1 MATELIGY
9 SDKFSVTPGERLAF
23 KVSTDLPEYENTIVR
38 LIHGDENPAG
48 PGFKEEVVPTPVNGA
63 YPGRRQQVHCGS
75 WLMVPDRS
83 VLRGLNPLTLQAWIF
98 PTGTGRGE
106 RQGLISKWWSSE
118 PAGYGLGLGPDGDL
132 ELRVGCRDGD
142 IHSLS
147 TGRAL
152 RGHHWYF
159 VAATIDLSARQV
171 RLCQQECFGPGPDRT
186 SCSLTGALPRLAA
199 GDSDAPLLMAAGCA
213 HRLDGRSLGKELYDG
228 KLDRPSLFRRA
239 LANEELEQ
247 LRQGASPLQVGRQD
261 LVAAWDFSKERHTSR
276 VRDLGPYKLH
286 ATAVNMPARAV
297 TGHNWSGR
305 EPDFRRSPG
314 EYGAIHFHGDD
325 LEDAAWRTDF
335 TLTVPQNLRS
345 GIYAARLRGADR
357 EDHIPFFVR
366 PGEGARRAP
375 AALLVPTLTYLA
387 YANER
392 MDYSRSLA
400 ALMATSRPL
409 NRDPRDLYLV
419 DHPEL
424 SASLYDH
431 HRDGSGFFYSSRLRP
446 ITNLRPK
453 YRKWRQGGPRHLA
466 SDLYLVDWLE
476 TKGFAC
482 DIITDEDLHA
492 RGLELLR
499 DYRVLLTGTH
509 PEYTTGAMLS
519 ALAQYLGQGGRLMYL
534 GGNGFYWVTSISEE
548 KPHVMEVRRGHAGSR
563 TWESAPGE
571 VHHSTTGEMGGLWR
585 HRGKAPNKLVGV
597 GLSCMGWSTESPG
610 YARTS
615 ASGDPRAAFIFEGVG
630 EREAIGAFGLA
641 MGGAAGDELDR
652 LDFELGTPPHALLLA
667 SSTGHNHHYQQVI
680 EDIPQLK
687 SERVY
692 GGSTHPPI
700 RADMVYFETARGG
713 AVFSVGSMSWCGSL
727 SHNDYDNNVSR
738 ITENVLRTFLR

>member
-9 SDKFSVTPGERLAF
+9 SDKFSVAPGERLAF
-23 KVSTDLPEYENTIVR
+23 KVSTDLAQYEVAIVR

-48 PGFKEEVVPTPVNGA
+48 PGFKEEVVRTPVNGA
-63 YPGRRQQVHCGS
+63 YPGRRQEIHCGS
-75 WLMVPDRS
+75 WLTVPDRPA
-83 VLRGLNPLTLQAWIF
+83 LRRLKSLTLQAWIF
-98 PTGTGRGE
+98 PTATDRGV
-106 RQGLISKWWSSE
+106 RQGLISKWWSTD
-118 PAGYGLGLGPDGDL
+118 PAGYGLGLGPGGDL
-132 ELRVGCRDGD
+132 ELRVGLRDGD
-142 IHSLS
+142 GWSLS
-147 TGRAL
+147 TGRVL
-152 RGHHWYF
+152 RGRRWHF
-159 VAATIDLSARQV
+159 VAAAIDRSTGEV
-171 RLCQQECFGPGPDRT
+171 FLCQHECSGIGPDT
-186 SCSLTGALPRLAA
+186 ASCSVTGALPRQAALDSGAPLLLAA
-199 GDSDAPLLMAAGCA
+199 GRAC
-213 HRLDGRSLGKELYDG
+213 RLDGRILGKELYDG
-228 KLDRPSLFRRA
+228 KLDRPSLLSRA
-239 LANEELEQ
+239 LGTEELEQ
-247 LRQGASPLQVGRQD
+247 LRQGASPQQVGRQD
-261 LVAAWDFSKERHTSR
+261 LVAAWDFSKEMHTSR
-276 VRDLGPYKLH
+276 VRDPGPNQLH

-305 EPDFRRSPG
+305 ETDFKRSPA

-335 TLTVPQNLRS
+335 TLEIPRTLGS

-366 PGEGARRAP
+366 PAAGARRAR

-400 ALMATSRPL
+400 ALMASSRPL

-431 HRDGSGFFYSSRLRP
+431 HRDGSGFIYASRLRP
-446 ITNLRPK
+446 IANLRPK
-453 YRKWRQGGPRHLA
+453 YLKWRKGGPRHLA

-476 TKGFAC
+476 TKGFSC
-482 DIITDEDLHA
+482 DVITDEDLHT

-509 PEYTTGAMLS
+509 PEYTTGSMLS
-519 ALAQYLGQGGRLMYL
+519 ALEQYLGQGGRLMYL
-534 GGNGFYWVTSISEE
+534 GGNGFYWVTGISEE
-548 KPHVMEVRRGHAGSR
+548 KTHVMEVRRGHAGSR

-597 GLSCMGWSTESPG
+597 GLSCMGWSTKSPG

-630 EREAIGAFGLA
+630 EREIIGDFGLA

-652 LDFELGTPPHALLLA
+652 LDFELGTPPHTLLPA

-687 SERVY
+687 SERLY

>member
-9 SDKFSVTPGERLAF
+9 CDKFSVAPGEKLAF
-23 KVSTDLPEYENTIVR
+23 KVSTDLARYEVAVVR

-48 PGFKEEVVPTPVNGA
+48 PGYKEEVVSTPIEGA
-63 YPGRRQQVHCGS
+63 YPGRRQEIHCGS
-75 WLMVPDRS
+75 WLTVPDRPA
-83 VLRGLNPLTLQAWIF
+83 LRGLDSLTLQAWIF
-98 PTGTGRGE
+98 PTRTHGGE
-106 RQGLISKWWSSE
+106 RQGLISKWWSTDR
-118 PAGYGLGLGPDGDL
+118 AGYGLGLGPGGDL
-132 ELRVGCRDGD
+132 ELRVGCPDG
-142 IHSLS
+142 HGYRLS

-152 RGHHWYF
+152 RRGHWYF
-159 VAATIDLSARQV
+159 VAATIDVPSRQV
-171 RLCQQECFGPGPDRT
+171 LLCQHECFGPGPDT
-186 SCSLTGALPRLAA
+186 TTCSATGTLPRRAA
-199 GDSDAPLLMAAGCA
+199 LDSNAPLLMAAGRAC
-213 HRLDGRSLGKELYDG
+213 RLDGRILGKELYDG
-228 KLDRPSLFRRA
+228 KLERPSLFRRG
-239 LANEELEQ
+239 LRIEELEQ
-247 LRQGASPLQVGRQD
+247 LRQGVLPLEVDRQD
-261 LVAAWDFSKERHTSR
+261 LVAAWDFSREMHTSR
-276 VRDLGPYKLH
+276 VRDLGPNELH
-286 ATAVNMPARAV
+286 ATAVNMPSRAV

-305 EPDFRRSPG
+305 ETDFNQSPA

-335 TLTVPQNLRS
+335 TLEIPHTLRS
-345 GIYAARLRGADR
+345 GIYAARLKGGDR

-366 PGEGARRAP
+366 PGEGAKRAR

-392 MDYSRSLA
+392 MDYSPGLA
-400 ALMATSRPL
+400 ALMASPRPL

-431 HRDGSGFFYSSRLRP
+431 HQDGSGFIYASRLRP
-446 ITNLRPK
+446 IANLRPR
-453 YRKWRQGGPRHLA
+453 YLKWRQGGPRHLA
-466 SDLYLVDWLE
+466 GDLYLVDWLE
-476 TKGFAC
+476 AKGFDC
-482 DIITDEDLHA
+482 DVITDEDLH
-492 RGLELLR
+492 RQGLDLLR
-499 DYRVLLTGTH
+499 HYRVLLTGTH
-509 PEYTTGAMLS
+509 PEYATGAMLA
-519 ALAQYLGQGGRLMYL
+519 ALEQYLAQGGRLMYL

-585 HRGKAPNKLVGV
+585 HRGKTPNKLVGV

-610 YARTS
+610 YARTP
-615 ASGDPRAAFIFEGVG
+615 ASRDPRAAFIFEGVG
-630 EREAIGAFGLA
+630 EGEIIGNFGLA

-652 LDFELGTPPHALLLA
+652 LDFELGTPRHALLLA
-667 SSTGHNHHYQQVI
+667 TATGHNHHYQQVI

-687 SERVY
+687 SERLY

-713 AVFSVGSMSWCGSL
+713 AVFSVGSISWCGSL

-738 ITENVLRTFLR
+738 ITENVLREFLR

>member
-9 SDKFSVTPGERLAF
+9 SDKFSAAPGEKLAF
-23 KVSTDLPEYENTIVR
+23 KVSTDLARYDVAIVR

-48 PGFKEEVVPTPVNGA
+48 PGFKEEVVPTPVDGP
-63 YPGRRQQVHCGS
+63 YPGRRQKIHCGS
-75 WLMVPDRS
+75 WLTVPDRPA
-83 VLRGLNPLTLQAWIF
+83 LRGMSSLTLQAWIF
-98 PTGTGRGE
+98 PTGTDRGE
-106 RQGLISKWWSSE
+106 RQGLVSKGWSTE
-118 PAGYGLGLGPDGDL
+118 PAGYGLGLGPGGDL
-132 ELRVGCRDGD
+132 ELRVGRRDGD
-142 IHSLS
+142 IWSLS

-152 RGHHWYF
+152 RVRHWYF
-159 VAATIDLSARQV
+159 VAATIDGPSRRVLLHQH
-171 RLCQQECFGPGPDRT
+171 EDFGPGPDLT
-186 SCSLTGALPRLAA
+186 SCSISGALPPQAA
-199 GDSDAPLLMAAGCA
+199 LDSDAPLMMAAGRA
-213 HRLDGRSLGKELYDG
+213 QKLDGRVPGKELYDG
-228 KLDRPSLFRRA
+228 KLDRPSFFSRA
-239 LANEELEQ
+239 LGVEELEQ
-247 LRQGASPLQVGRQD
+247 LRQGASPLKVGRQD
-261 LVAAWDFSKERHTSR
+261 LVATWDFSKEMHTSR
-276 VRDLGPYKLH
+276 IRDPGPNQLH

-297 TGHNWSGR
+297 TGHNWSGQ
-305 EPDFRRSPG
+305 EPDFKRSPE

-335 TLTVPQNLRS
+335 TLEVPPNLRS

-366 PGEGARRAP
+366 PGEGAQRAR

-392 MDYSRSLA
+392 MDYSPSLA
-400 ALMATSRPL
+400 ALMAGPRPL

-431 HRDGSGFFYSSRLRP
+431 HPDGSGFIYASRLRP
-446 ITNLRPK
+446 MTNLRPK
-453 YRKWRQGGPRHLA
+453 YLKWRKGGPRHLA
-466 SDLYLVDWLE
+466 GDLYLVDWLE
-476 TKGFAC
+476 AKGFDC
-482 DIITDEDLHA
+482 DFITDEDLH
-492 RGLELLR
+492 RQGLELLR

-509 PEYTTGAMLS
+509 PEYTTVAMLS
-519 ALAQYLGQGGRLMYL
+519 ALEQYLDQGGRLMYL

-585 HRGKAPNKLVGV
+585 HRGKVPNKLVGV

-610 YARTS
+610 YARTP
-615 ASGDPRAAFIFEGVG
+615 ASSDPRAAFIFEGVG
-630 EREAIGAFGLA
+630 ERETIGAFGLA

-713 AVFSVGSMSWCGSL
+713 AVFSVGSISWCGSL

-738 ITENVLRTFLR
+738 ITENVLRAFLR

>member
-9 SDKFSVTPGERLAF
+9 SDKFSAAPGEKLAF
-23 KVSTDLPEYENTIVR
+23 KVSTDLPRYDVAIVR

-48 PGFKEEVVPTPVNGA
+48 PGFKEEVVPTPVDGP
-63 YPGRRQQVHCGS
+63 YPGRRQEIHCGS
-75 WLMVPDRS
+75 WLTLPDRPA
-83 VLRGLNPLTLQAWIF
+83 LRGMNSLTLQAWIF
-98 PTGTGRGE
+98 PTGTDRGE
-106 RQGLISKWWSSE
+106 RQGLISKRWSTES
-118 PAGYGLGLGPDGDL
+118 AGYGLGLGLGGDL
-132 ELRVGCRDGD
+132 ELRVGCRDGGGW
-142 IHSLS
+142 SLS

-152 RGHHWYF
+152 RVRHWYF
-159 VAATIDLSARQV
+159 VAASIDVPSRQV
-171 RLCQQECFGPGPDRT
+171 LLRQHECLGPGPDST
-186 SCSLTGALPRLAA
+186 SCSATGALPPQAA
-199 GDSDAPLLMAAGCA
+199 LDSDAPLLMAAGLA
-213 HRLDGRSLGKELYDG
+213 HRLDERILGKELYDG
-228 KLDRPSLFRRA
+228 KLDWPSLFSRA
-239 LANEELEQ
+239 LGAEELER
-247 LRQGASPLQVGRQD
+247 LRQGASPLKVGRQD
-261 LVAAWDFSKERHTSR
+261 LVAAWDFSRDMHTPRFSA
-276 VRDLGPYKLH
+276 LGTNELH
-286 ATAVNMPARAV
+286 ATAVNLPGRAV
-297 TGHNWSGR
+297 TGHNWSGQ
-305 EPDFRRSPG
+305 EIDFKRSPA
-314 EYGAIHFHGDD
+314 EYGAIHFHSDD

-335 TLTVPQNLRS
+335 TLEVPRELES

-366 PGEGARRAP
+366 PGEGASRTR
-375 AALLVPTLTYLA
+375 AALLIPTLTYLA

-392 MDYSRSLA
+392 MDYSPGLA
-400 ALMATSRPL
+400 ALMASPRPL

-431 HRDGSGFFYSSRLRP
+431 HRDGSGFIYASRLRP

-453 YRKWRQGGPRHLA
+453 YRKWRKGGPRHLA
-466 SDLYLVDWLE
+466 GDLYLVDWLE
-476 TKGFAC
+476 TKGFGC
-482 DIITDEDLHA
+482 DVITDEDLNHQ
-492 RGLELLR
+492 GLELLR

-519 ALAQYLGQGGRLMYL
+519 ALEQYLGQGGRLMYL
-534 GGNGFYWVTSISEE
+534 GGNGFYWVTSVSAEN
-548 KPHVMEVRRGHAGSR
+548 PHVMEVRRGHAGSR

-610 YARTS
+610 YARTP
-615 ASGDPRAAFIFEGVG
+615 ASRDPRAAFIFEGVG
-630 EREAIGAFGLA
+630 ERETIGAFGLA

-713 AVFSVGSMSWCGSL
+713 AVFSVGSISWCGSL

-738 ITENVLRTFLR
+738 ITENVLRAFLK

>member
-1 MATELIGY
+1 
-9 SDKFSVTPGERLAF
+9 
-23 KVSTDLPEYENTIVR
+23 
-38 LIHGDENPAG
+38 
-48 PGFKEEVVPTPVNGA
+48 
-63 YPGRRQQVHCGS
+63 
-75 WLMVPDRS
+75 
-83 VLRGLNPLTLQAWIF
+83 
-98 PTGTGRGE
+98 
-106 RQGLISKWWSSE
+106 
-118 PAGYGLGLGPDGDL
+118 
-132 ELRVGCRDGD
+132 
-142 IHSLS
+142 
-147 TGRAL
+147 
-152 RGHHWYF
+152 
-159 VAATIDLSARQV
+159 
-171 RLCQQECFGPGPDRT
+171 
-186 SCSLTGALPRLAA
+186 
-199 GDSDAPLLMAAGCA
+199 MAAGCA

-247 LRQGASPLQVGRQD
+247 LRQGASPLKVGRQD

-276 VRDLGPYKLH
+276 IRDLGPNKLH
-286 ATAVNMPARAV
+286 ATAVNLPARAV

-305 EPDFRRSPG
+305 ESDFRRSPG
-314 EYGAIHFHGDD
+314 EYGAIHFHSDD

-431 HRDGSGFFYSSRLRP
+431 HRDGSGFFYASRLRP

-453 YRKWRQGGPRHLA
+453 YRKWRRGGPRHLA

-482 DIITDEDLHA
+482 DLITDEDLHA

-519 ALAQYLGQGGRLMYL
+519 ALEQYLDQGGRLMYL
-534 GGNGFYWVTSISEE
+534 GGNGFYWVTSVSAGKTPCHGGPAGTCRITDLGIGS
-548 KPHVMEVRRGHAGSR
+548 RRG
-563 TWESAPGE
+563 PPQY
-571 VHHSTTGEMGGLWR
+571 
-585 HRGKAPNKLVGV
+585 HRGDGRAVATPGQGPQQVGGGGPFLH
-597 GLSCMGWSTESPG
+597 GLEHGVAGLCT
-610 YARTS
+610 RTS

-630 EREAIGAFGLA
+630 ERETIGAFGLA

-652 LDFELGTPPHALLLA
+652 LDFELGTPPQALLLA

-738 ITENVLRTFLR
+738 ITENVLREFLR

>member
-75 WLMVPDRS
+75 WLMVPDRPM
-83 VLRGLNPLTLQAWIF
+83 LRGLNPLTLQAWIF

-118 PAGYGLGLGPDGDL
+118 PAGYGLGLGPGGDL

-171 RLCQQECFGPGPDRT
+171 RLCQQECFGPGPEMT

-228 KLDRPSLFRRA
+228 KLDRPSIFRRA

-247 LRQGASPLQVGRQD
+247 LRQGASPLKVGRQD
-261 LVAAWDFSKERHTSR
+261 LVAAWDFSKEMHTSR
-276 VRDLGPYKLH
+276 VRDLGPNKLH

-305 EPDFRRSPG
+305 ESDFRRSPG
-314 EYGAIHFHGDD
+314 EYGAIHFHSDD

-335 TLTVPQNLRS
+335 TLTVPRNLRS

-400 ALMATSRPL
+400 ALMATSRQL

-431 HRDGSGFFYSSRLRP
+431 HRDGSGFFYASRLRP

-476 TKGFAC
+476 TKGVTC
-482 DIITDEDLHA
+482 DLITDEDLHA

-519 ALAQYLGQGGRLMYL
+519 ALEQYLDQGGRLMYL
-534 GGNGFYWVTSISEE
+534 GGNGFYWVASIAQE

-610 YARTS
+610 YARAS

-630 EREAIGAFGLA
+630 ERETIGAFGLA

>member
-1 MATELIGY
+1 MAKELIGY
-9 SDKFSVTPGERLAF
+9 SDQFSVAPGEKLAF
-23 KVSTDLPEYENTIVR
+23 KVSTDLARYEVAIVR

-48 PGFKEEVVPTPVNGA
+48 PGYKEEVVPTPIDGA
-63 YPGRRQQVHCGS
+63 YPGRRQEIHCGS
-75 WLMVPDRS
+75 WLTVPDRPA
-83 VLRGLNPLTLQAWIF
+83 LRGLDSLTLQAWIF
-98 PTGTGRGE
+98 PTGTDRGD
-106 RQGLISKWWSSE
+106 RQGLISKWWSPE
-118 PAGYGLGLGPDGDL
+118 PAGYGLGLGPGGDL
-132 ELRVGCRDGD
+132 ELRVGCPDG
-142 IHSLS
+142 HGYCLS
-147 TGRAL
+147 TGLAL
-152 RGHHWYF
+152 RDRHWYF
-159 VAATIDLSARQV
+159 VAATIDVSGRQV
-171 RLCQQECFGPGPDRT
+171 HLCQHECSGPGPDTT
-186 SCSLTGALPRLAA
+186 SCNTSGALPGQAA
-199 GDSDAPLLMAAGCA
+199 LDSDAPLLMAAGRAC
-213 HRLDGRSLGKELYDG
+213 RLDGRILGKELYDG
-228 KLDRPSLFRRA
+228 KLERPRLFRRV
-239 LANEELEQ
+239 LETEELEQ
-247 LRQGASPLQVGRQD
+247 LRKGASPRQVGRQD
-261 LVAAWDFSKERHTSR
+261 LIAAWDFSREMHASR
-276 VRDLGPYKLH
+276 ARDLGPNKLH
-286 ATAVNMPARAV
+286 ATTVNMPARAV
-297 TGHNWSGR
+297 TGHDWSGL
-305 EPDFRRSPG
+305 ETDFKRSPA

-335 TLTVPQNLRS
+335 TLEVPPTLRS

-366 PGEGARRAP
+366 PGEAAQRAR

-392 MDYSRSLA
+392 MDYSPGLA
-400 ALMATSRPL
+400 ALMASPRPL

-431 HRDGSGFFYSSRLRP
+431 HRDGSGFIYASRLRP
-446 ITNLRPK
+446 ITNLRPR
-453 YRKWRQGGPRHLA
+453 YLKWRKGGPRHLA
-466 SDLYLVDWLE
+466 SDLYLVDWLDA
-476 TKGFAC
+476 KGFDC
-482 DIITDEDLHA
+482 DVITDEDLHHQ
-492 RGLELLR
+492 GLELLR

-509 PEYTTGAMLS
+509 PEYTTGSMVS
-519 ALAQYLGQGGRLMYL
+519 ALEQYLGQGGRLMYL

-610 YARTS
+610 YARTP

-630 EREAIGAFGLA
+630 DHEIIGDFGLA

-652 LDFELGTPPHALLLA
+652 FDFELGTPPHALLLA

-687 SERVY
+687 SERLY

-713 AVFSVGSMSWCGSL
+713 AVFGVGSISWCGSL
-727 SHNDYDNNVSR
+727 SHNNYDNNVSR
-738 ITENVLRTFLR
+738 ITENVLKEFLR

>member
-1 MATELIGY
+1 M
-9 SDKFSVTPGERLAF
+9 
-23 KVSTDLPEYENTIVR
+23 
-38 LIHGDENPAG
+38 
-48 PGFKEEVVPTPVNGA
+48 
-63 YPGRRQQVHCGS
+63 
-75 WLMVPDRS
+75 
-83 VLRGLNPLTLQAWIF
+83 
-98 PTGTGRGE
+98 
-106 RQGLISKWWSSE
+106 
-118 PAGYGLGLGPDGDL
+118 
-132 ELRVGCRDGD
+132 
-142 IHSLS
+142 
-147 TGRAL
+147 
-152 RGHHWYF
+152 
-159 VAATIDLSARQV
+159 AATIDLSARQV
-171 RLCQQECFGPGPDRT
+171 HLCQQECFGPGPDMT

-199 GDSDAPLLMAAGCA
+199 GDSDAPLLMAAGWA
-213 HRLDGRSLGKELYDG
+213 HRLDGRILGKELYDG

-247 LRQGASPLQVGRQD
+247 LRQGASPLKVGRQTWWPPGIFQRRCTPPGSGTWVPTSCTPLPSTCRPGPSPD
-261 LVAAWDFSKERHTSR
+261 TTGAAASRTSGG
-276 VRDLGPYKLH
+276 LPENTAPSIST
-286 ATAVNMPARAV
+286 AT
-297 TGHNWSGR
+297 
-305 EPDFRRSPG
+305 
-314 EYGAIHFHGDD
+314 I
-325 LEDAAWRTDF
+325 EDAAWRTDF

-400 ALMATSRPL
+400 ALMATSRQL

-476 TKGFAC
+476 TKGLAC
-482 DIITDEDLHA
+482 DLITDEDLHA

-519 ALAQYLGQGGRLMYL
+519 VLEQYLDQGGRLMYL
-534 GGNGFYWVTSISEE
+534 GGNGFYWVTGISEE

-585 HRGKAPNKLVGV
+585 YRGKAPNRLVGV
-597 GLSCMGWSTESPG
+597 GCTCMGWSTESPG
-610 YARTS
+610 YTRTP
-615 ASGDPRAAFIFEGVG
+615 ASRDPRAAFIFEGVG
-630 EREAIGAFGLA
+630 DRETIGDFGLA

-652 LDFELGTPPHALLLA
+652 LDFELGTPPQALLLA

-692 GGSTHPPI
+692 GGSTHPPV
-700 RADMVYFETARGG
+700 RADMVYFETGGGG
-713 AVFSVGSMSWCGSL
+713 AVFSVGSLTWCGSL

>member
-1 MATELIGY
+1 M
-9 SDKFSVTPGERLAF
+9 
-23 KVSTDLPEYENTIVR
+23 
-38 LIHGDENPAG
+38 
-48 PGFKEEVVPTPVNGA
+48 
-63 YPGRRQQVHCGS
+63 
-75 WLMVPDRS
+75 
-83 VLRGLNPLTLQAWIF
+83 
-98 PTGTGRGE
+98 
-106 RQGLISKWWSSE
+106 
-118 PAGYGLGLGPDGDL
+118 
-132 ELRVGCRDGD
+132 
-142 IHSLS
+142 
-147 TGRAL
+147 
-152 RGHHWYF
+152 
-159 VAATIDLSARQV
+159 
-171 RLCQQECFGPGPDRT
+171 
-186 SCSLTGALPRLAA
+186 
-199 GDSDAPLLMAAGCA
+199 
-213 HRLDGRSLGKELYDG
+213 
-228 KLDRPSLFRRA
+228 
-239 LANEELEQ
+239 
-247 LRQGASPLQVGRQD
+247 GRQD

-276 VRDLGPYKLH
+276 IRDLGPNKLH
-286 ATAVNMPARAV
+286 ATAVNLPARAV

-305 EPDFRRSPG
+305 ETDFRRSPG
-314 EYGAIHFHGDD
+314 EYGAIHFHSDD

-335 TLTVPQNLRS
+335 TLTVPRNLRS

-400 ALMATSRPL
+400 ALMATSRQL

-431 HRDGSGFFYSSRLRP
+431 HRDGSGFFYASRLRP

-466 SDLYLVDWLE
+466 SDLYLVDWLK

-482 DIITDEDLHA
+482 DLITDEDLHA

-509 PEYTTGAMLS
+509 PEYTTGDMLS
-519 ALAQYLGQGGRLMYL
+519 ALEQYLDQGGRLMYL
-534 GGNGFYWVTSISEE
+534 GGNGFYWVASIAQE

-630 EREAIGAFGLA
+630 ERETIGAFGLA

-692 GGSTHPPI
+692 GGSTHPPV

-713 AVFSVGSMSWCGSL
+713 AVFSVGSMTWCGSL

-738 ITENVLRTFLR
+738 ITENVLRAFLR

>member
-9 SDKFSVTPGERLAF
+9 SDKFSVAPGEKLAF
-23 KVSTDLPEYENTIVR
+23 KVSTDLARYEVAIVR
-38 LIHGDENPAG
+38 LIHGDENPDG
-48 PGFKEEVVPTPVNGA
+48 PGYKEEVVSTPVNGA
-63 YPGRRQQVHCGS
+63 FPGRRQEIHCGS
-75 WLMVPDRS
+75 WLTVPDHPA
-83 VLRGLNPLTLQAWIF
+83 LRDLKSLTLQAWIS

-106 RQGLISKWWSSE
+106 RQGLISKWWSTD
-118 PAGYGLGLGPDGDL
+118 PAGYGLGLGPGGDL
-132 ELRVGCRDGD
+132 ELRVGCPDGRSY
-142 IHSLS
+142 SLS
-147 TGRAL
+147 TGVVL
-152 RGHHWYF
+152 RGRHWYF
-159 VAATIDLSARQV
+159 VSATIDVGSRQV
-171 RLCQQECFGPGPDRT
+171 LLCQHKCFGPGPDTT
-186 SCSLTGALPRLAA
+186 SCSLTGTLPRRAA
-199 GDSDAPLLMAAGCA
+199 FDSDAPLLMAAGRAC
-213 HRLDGRSLGKELYDG
+213 RLDGRILGKELYDG
-228 KLDRPSLFRRA
+228 KLERPSLFRRA
-239 LANEELEQ
+239 LGREELEQ
-247 LRQGASPLQVGRQD
+247 SRHGAFPLEADRQD
-261 LVAAWDFSKERHTSR
+261 LVAAWDFSREMHTSR
-276 VRDLGPYKLH
+276 VRDLGPHKLH

-297 TGHNWSGR
+297 TGHRWSGR
-305 EPDFRRSPG
+305 ETDFRRSPA

-325 LEDAAWRTDF
+325 LEDAAWRTNF
-335 TLTVPQNLRS
+335 TLEVPQALRS

-366 PGEGARRAP
+366 PGEGAPRAA

-392 MDYSRSLA
+392 MDYSPGLA
-400 ALMATSRPL
+400 ALMASPRPL

-419 DHPEL
+419 AHPEL
-424 SASLYDH
+424 SASLYDF
-431 HRDGSGFFYSSRLRP
+431 HRDGSGFIYASRMRP
-446 ITNLRPK
+446 IANLRPR
-453 YRKWRQGGPRHLA
+453 YLKWRKGGPRHLA

-476 TKGFAC
+476 AKGFDC
-482 DIITDEDLHA
+482 DVITDEDLHVQ
-492 RGLELLR
+492 GLELLR

-509 PEYTTGAMLS
+509 PEYATRAMLS
-519 ALAQYLGQGGRLMYL
+519 ALEQYLGQGGRLMYL
-534 GGNGFYWVTSISEE
+534 GGNGFYWVTSISQE

-585 HRGKAPNKLVGV
+585 HRGKAPNRLVGV

-610 YARTS
+610 YARTP

-630 EREAIGAFGLA
+630 DQEIIGDFGLA

-667 SSTGHNHHYQQVI
+667 SSGGHNHHYQQVI

-687 SERVY
+687 SERLY
-692 GGSTHPPI
+692 GGSTHPPV

-727 SHNDYDNNVSR
+727 SHKDYDNNVSR
-738 ITENVLRTFLR
+738 ITENVLRKFLR

>member
-9 SDKFSVTPGERLAF
+9 SDKFSVAPGEKLAF
-23 KVSTDLPEYENTIVR
+23 KVSTDLARYDVAIVR

-48 PGFKEEVVPTPVNGA
+48 PGFKEEVVRTPVNGT
-63 YPGRRQQVHCGS
+63 YPGRRQATHCGS
-75 WLMVPDRS
+75 WLMAPDRPA
-83 VLRGLNPLTLQAWIF
+83 LNFLNSLTLQAWIF
-98 PTGTGRGE
+98 PTATNRRE
-106 RQGLISKWWSSE
+106 RQGLISKWWSTE
-118 PAGYGLGLGPDGDL
+118 PVGCCLGMGPGGNL
-132 ELRVGCRDGD
+132 ELRVGRRDGD
-142 IHSLS
+142 LWSLS

-152 RGHHWYF
+152 RGRCWYF
-159 VAATIDLSARQV
+159 VAATIELSNRRV
-171 RLCQQECFGPGPDRT
+171 LLCQQECFGTGPDIT
-186 SCSLTGALPRLAA
+186 SSSVTGALPPRAVL
-199 GDSDAPLLMAAGCA
+199 DSDAPLLMAAGRA
-213 HRLDGRSLGKELYDG
+213 HRLDGRILGKELYDG
-228 KLDRPSLFRRA
+228 KLDRPSLFSRV
-239 LANEELEQ
+239 LGSEELER
-247 LRQGASPLQVGRQD
+247 LRQGASPLEVGRQD
-261 LVAAWDFSKERHTSR
+261 LVATWDFSEEMHASR
-276 VRDLGPYKLH
+276 IRDLGPNHLH

-305 EPDFRRSPG
+305 ETDFKRSPA
-314 EYGAIHFHGDD
+314 EYGALHFHGDD

-335 TLTVPQNLRS
+335 TLEVPPSLRS

-366 PGEGARRAP
+366 PGEGTRRAR

-392 MDYSRSLA
+392 MDYSPGLA
-400 ALMATSRPL
+400 ALMASPRPL

-424 SASLYDH
+424 SSSLYDF
-431 HRDGSGFFYSSRLRP
+431 HRDGSGFIYASRLRP

-453 YRKWRQGGPRHLA
+453 YRKWRKGGPRHLA

-476 TKGFAC
+476 HKGFSC

-492 RGLELLR
+492 EGLELLR
-499 DYRVLLTGTH
+499 EYRVLLTGTH
-509 PEYTTGAMLS
+509 PEYTTDAMLS
-519 ALAQYLGQGGRLMYL
+519 ALEQYLGQWGRLMYL
-534 GGNGFYWVTSISEE
+534 GGNGFYWVTGISGE
-548 KPHVMEVRRGHAGSR
+548 KPHVLEVRRGHAGSR

-615 ASGDPRAAFIFEGVG
+615 AGCDPRAAFIFEGVG
-630 EREAIGAFGLA
+630 KREIIGDFGLA

-652 LDFELGTPPHALLLA
+652 LDFELGTPPHALLVA

-687 SERVY
+687 SERLY

-727 SHNDYDNNVSR
+727 SHNDYENNVSR
-738 ITENVLRTFLR
+738 ITENVLRKFLR

>member
-9 SDKFSVTPGERLAF
+9 SGKFSVAPGEKLAF
-23 KVSTDLPEYENTIVR
+23 KVSTDLARYEVAVVR

-63 YPGRRQQVHCGS
+63 YPGRRQEVHCGS
-75 WLMVPDRS
+75 WLIAPDRPA
-83 VLRGLNPLTLQAWIF
+83 LNGLKSLTLQAWIF
-98 PTGTGRGE
+98 PTATDRGE
-106 RQGLISKWWSSE
+106 RQGLISKWWSLE
-118 PAGYGLGLGPDGDL
+118 PAGYALGLGPEGDL
-132 ELRVGCRDGD
+132 ELRVGGRDGD
-142 IHSLS
+142 GWSLS

-152 RGHHWYF
+152 RGRCWYF
-159 VAATIDLSARQV
+159 VAATVDLSSRQV
-171 RLCQQECFGPGPDRT
+171 LLCQQECFGPGPETT
-186 SCSLTGALPRLAA
+186 SCSIRGALPRQTAL
-199 GDSDAPLLMAAGCA
+199 DSHAPLLMAAGRA
-213 HRLDGRSLGKELYDG
+213 HRVDRRILGKQLYDG
-228 KLDRPSLFRRA
+228 KLDRPSLFSRA
-239 LANEELEQ
+239 LGTEELEQ
-247 LRQGASPLQVGRQD
+247 LRKGASALKVARQH
-261 LVAAWDFSKERHTSR
+261 LVAAWDFSQEVHTSR
-276 VRDLGPYKLH
+276 VRDLGPNELH

-297 TGHNWSGR
+297 TGYNWSGQ
-305 EPDFRRSPG
+305 ETDFKRSPA

-335 TLTVPQNLRS
+335 TLEVPPTLRS
-345 GIYAARLRGADR
+345 GIYAARLRGAEL
-357 EDHIPFFVR
+357 EDHVPFFVR
-366 PGEGARRAP
+366 PGEEAQRAR
-375 AALLVPTLTYLA
+375 AALLIPTLTYLA

-392 MDYSRSLA
+392 MDYSPGLA
-400 ALMATSRPL
+400 ALMASPRPL
-409 NRDPRDLYLV
+409 NRDAGDLYLV

-424 SASLYDH
+424 SSSLYDF
-431 HRDGSGFFYSSRLRP
+431 HRDGSGFIYASRLRP
-446 ITNLRPK
+446 IANLRPK
-453 YRKWRQGGPRHLA
+453 YRKWRKGGPRHLA

-476 TKGFAC
+476 AKGFDC
-482 DIITDEDLHA
+482 DVITDEDLHVQ
-492 RGLELLR
+492 GLELLR

-509 PEYTTGAMLS
+509 PEYTTGAILS
-519 ALAQYLGQGGRLMYL
+519 ALEQYLCRGGRLMYL
-534 GGNGFYWVTSISEE
+534 GGNGFYWVTSISGE

-585 HRGKAPNKLVGV
+585 HRGKAPNRLVGV

-610 YARTS
+610 YARTR

-630 EREAIGAFGLA
+630 DHETIGDFGLA

-687 SERVY
+687 SERLY

-700 RADMVYFETARGG
+700 RADMVYFETACGG

-727 SHNDYDNNVSR
+727 SHNGYDNNVSR
-738 ITENVLRTFLR
+738 ITENVLREFLR

>member
-9 SDKFSVTPGERLAF
+9 SDKFSVAPGEKLAF
-23 KVSTDLPEYENTIVR
+23 KVSTDLARYEVAIVR
-38 LIHGDENPAG
+38 LIHGDGNPAG
-48 PGFKEEVVPTPVNGA
+48 PGYREEVVPTPIDGA
-63 YPGRRQQVHCGS
+63 YTGRRQEVHCGS
-75 WLMVPDRS
+75 WLAVPDHPA
-83 VLRGLNPLTLQAWIF
+83 LRNLKSLTLQAWIF
-98 PTGTGRGE
+98 PTGTDRGE

-118 PAGYGLGLGPDGDL
+118 PAGYGLGLGPGGDL
-132 ELRVGCRDGD
+132 ELRVACPDGPSY
-142 IHSLS
+142 SLS

-152 RGHHWYF
+152 RGRHWYF
-159 VAATIDLSARQV
+159 VAATLDVPSRQV
-171 RLCQQECFGPGPDRT
+171 LLRQQECFGAGPDTT
-186 SCSLTGALPRLAA
+186 SCSVTGALPRQAA
-199 GDSDAPLLMAAGCA
+199 LDSDAPLLMAAGRAC
-213 HRLDGRSLGKELYDG
+213 RLDGRILGKQLYDG
-228 KLDRPSLFRRA
+228 KLERPSLFRRVLGA
-239 LANEELEQ
+239 EELEQ
-247 LRQGASPLQVGRQD
+247 LRKGASPRQVGRQD
-261 LVAAWDFSKERHTSR
+261 LIAAWDFSREMHTSR
-276 VRDLGPYKLH
+276 ARDLGPNQLH
-286 ATAVNMPARAV
+286 AAGVNMPARAV

-305 EPDFRRSPG
+305 ETDFKRSPA

-335 TLTVPQNLRS
+335 TLEVPPALRS
-345 GIYAARLRGADR
+345 GIYAARLRGAGL

-366 PGEGARRAP
+366 PGKGAQPAR

-392 MDYSRSLA
+392 MDYSPGLA
-400 ALMATSRPL
+400 ALMASPRPL

-431 HRDGSGFFYSSRLRP
+431 HRDGSGFIYASRLRP
-446 ITNLRPK
+446 IANLRPK
-453 YRKWRQGGPRHLA
+453 YLKWRQGGPRHLA
-466 SDLYLVDWLE
+466 GDLYLVDWLGA
-476 TKGFAC
+476 KGLDC
-482 DIITDEDLHA
+482 DVITDEDLH
-492 RGLELLR
+492 RQGLELLR

-509 PEYTTGAMLS
+509 PEYTTAAMLS
-519 ALAQYLGQGGRLMYL
+519 ALEQYLGQGGRLMYL

-597 GLSCMGWSTESPG
+597 GLSCMGWSTQSPG

-630 EREAIGAFGLA
+630 DQEIIGDFGLA

-667 SSTGHNHHYQQVI
+667 SSSGHNHHYQQVI

-687 SERVY
+687 SERLY

-713 AVFSVGSMSWCGSL
+713 AVFSVGSISWCGSL
-727 SHNDYDNNVSR
+727 SHNNYDNNVSR
-738 ITENVLRTFLR
+738 ITENVLREFLR

>member
-9 SDKFSVTPGERLAF
+9 SDKFSVAPGEKLAF
-23 KVSTDLPEYENTIVR
+23 KVSTDLARYDVAIVR

-48 PGFKEEVVPTPVNGA
+48 PGFKEEAVPTPVNGS
-63 YPGRRQQVHCGS
+63 YPGRRQKIHCGS
-75 WLMVPDRS
+75 WLTVPDRPA
-83 VLRGLNPLTLQAWIF
+83 LRGINSLTLQAWIF
-98 PTGTGRGE
+98 PTGTDRGE
-106 RQGLISKWWSSE
+106 RQGLISKWWSTE
-118 PAGYGLGLGPDGDL
+118 PAGYGLGLGPGGDL
-132 ELRVGCRDGD
+132 ELRVGGRDGD
-142 IHSLS
+142 GWILS

-152 RGHHWYF
+152 RVRHWYF
-159 VAATIDLSARQV
+159 VAAAIDGPSRKVL
-171 RLCQQECFGPGPDRT
+171 LCQHEGFGPGPDMT
-186 SCSLTGALPRLAA
+186 SCSATGALPPQAA
-199 GDSDAPLLMAAGCA
+199 LDSDAPLLMAAGGA
-213 HRLDGRSLGKELYDG
+213 HRLDERVLGKELYDG
-228 KLDRPSLFRRA
+228 KLDGPSLYSRA
-239 LANEELEQ
+239 LGVEELEQ
-247 LRQGASPLQVGRQD
+247 LRQGASPLKVGRQD
-261 LVAAWDFSKERHTSR
+261 LIATWDFSKEMHTSG
-276 VRDLGPYKLH
+276 VRDLGPNQLH

-305 EPDFRRSPG
+305 EPDFKRSPA
-314 EYGAIHFHGDD
+314 EYGAIHFHADD

-335 TLTVPQNLRS
+335 TLEVPPNLRS

-366 PGEGARRAP
+366 PGEGAQRAR

-392 MDYSRSLA
+392 MDYSPGLA
-400 ALMATSRPL
+400 ALMASPRPL

-424 SASLYDH
+424 SSSLYDF
-431 HRDGSGFFYSSRLRP
+431 HRDGSGFIHASRLRP
-446 ITNLRPK
+446 IANLRPK
-453 YRKWRQGGPRHLA
+453 YRKWRLGGPRHLA
-466 SDLYLVDWLE
+466 SDLYLVNWLE
-476 TKGFAC
+476 SREFAF
-482 DIITDEDLHA
+482 DVITDEDLH
-492 RGLELLR
+492 GQGPELLR

-519 ALAQYLGQGGRLMYL
+519 ALEQYLGQGGRLVYL
-534 GGNGFYWVTSISEE
+534 GGNGFYWVTSVSEE

-610 YARTS
+610 YTRTP

-630 EREAIGAFGLA
+630 ERETIGDFGLA